1 MTINDHLMAKPYTL
15 SITRT
20 DGQAFTASVNFDAS
34 HPLFAGH
41 FPGQPIVPGVIL
53 VEIATALAVNITGK
67 QLVASEVSVIK
78 FLKMAD
84 PAKNTVL
91 LINGSIVE
99 EEHKYKAEM
108 NFYSGE
114 DVFVKIKGLRLNKV

>member
-1 MTINDHLMAKPYTL
+1 MTKLFTL
-15 SITRT
+15 SEPVKAGEKFSATVTFIP
-20 DGQAFTASVNFDAS
+20 S
-34 HPLFAGH
+34 HPVFGGH

-53 VEIATALAVNITGK
+53 VEIATALAGNITGK

-91 LINGSIVE
+91 WINGSIVE